1 MVSSRPNDLTP
12 ADRATDLAPGART
25 GHVRVQAAVV
35 SSGLSCSDLIGER
48 MPIEL
53 WRRVRLW
60 NTSIQS
66 KTSVESSTREFLRV
80 ISGGGGDGRLLG
92 YQRGRGPGPRS
103 GRGDDRTRASATWRS

>member
-66 KTSVESSTREFLRV
+66 KTSVESSTRV
-80 ISGGGGDGRLLG
+80 VHLLPLSSSVG
-92 YQRGRGPGPRS
+92 MRPQKLSTTALSKASPTVPRG
-103 GRGDDRTRASATWRS
+103 